1 MFMLYESEETKQQVT
16 ISKGNLI

>member
-16 ISKGNLI
+16 ISKGNTI